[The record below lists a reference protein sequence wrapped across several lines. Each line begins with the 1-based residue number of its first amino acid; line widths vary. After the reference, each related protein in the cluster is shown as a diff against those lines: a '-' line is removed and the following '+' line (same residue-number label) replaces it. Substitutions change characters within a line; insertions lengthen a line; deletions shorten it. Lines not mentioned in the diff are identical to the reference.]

1 VADLS
6 IRAPQ
11 AWLGAGGLTPDVQ
24 IDCDG
29 GVIGAVGRVHPLLED
44 VRVVAADG
52 IVTPAA

>member
-29 GVIGAVGRVHPLLED
+29 GVIGAVGRVHPLPED
-44 VRVVAADG
+44 VRVVAA
-52 IVTPAA
+52 